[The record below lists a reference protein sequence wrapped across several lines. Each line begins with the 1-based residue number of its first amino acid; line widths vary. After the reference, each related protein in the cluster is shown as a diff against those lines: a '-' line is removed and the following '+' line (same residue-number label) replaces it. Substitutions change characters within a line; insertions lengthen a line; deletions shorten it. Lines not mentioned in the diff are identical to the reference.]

1 MEQANR
7 ARVAVAGP
15 VALLAAF
22 LGMAVTAA
30 LSNLAQWPFYVFIV
44 IFPAALCLWFTQG
57 TLASIR
63 VLLILAT
70 LVVSLIVAA
79 AVVFLLL
86 PVFEVTGVGITG
98 AGVYTLLWGPSI
110 VVLLGS
116 IVLRARSNAP
126 LLGVW
131 LLWWVAVAAATIWA
145 EPITYALTDLGG
157 ADAMAGS
164 VAVLASPTV
173 GMSAWVGAVCVLF
186 AHARLR
192 PGAPDSGID
201 ADKPRQ

>member
-7 ARVAVAGP
+7 ARATVAGP

-30 LSNLAQWPFYVFIV
+30 LSNLAQWPFYVFIA
-44 IFPAALCLWFTQG
+44 IFPAALCMWLTPPAG
-57 TLASIR
+57 PSIKA
-63 VLLILAT
+63 LLILAT
-70 LVVSLIVAA
+70 LVMTVTVAA

-86 PVFEVTGVGITG
+86 PLFEVTGVGISG

-110 VVLLGS
+110 VVFLGS
-116 IVLRARSNAP
+116 IVLRARSDAP
-126 LLGVW
+126 LLGLW
-131 LLWWVAVAAATIWA
+131 LLWWVALAAATIWA
-145 EPITYALTDLGG
+145 EPLTYALTDLGG

-173 GMSAWVGAVCVLF
+173 GMSAWVGAVSTHLIRSWSMRGHLTS
-186 AHARLR
+186 A
-192 PGAPDSGID
+192 ST
-201 ADKPRQ
+201 

>member
-7 ARVAVAGP
+7 ARAAVAGP

-30 LSNLAQWPFYVFIV
+30 LSNLAQWPFYVFIAV
-44 IFPAALCLWFTQG
+44 FPAALCLWLTQG
-57 TLASIR
+57 TGPSIR
-63 VLLILAT
+63 ALLILAT

-86 PVFEVTGVGITG
+86 PLFEVAGIGISGTGVY
-98 AGVYTLLWGPSI
+98 ALLWGPSI
-110 VVLLGS
+110 VVLLAS
-116 IVLRARSNAP
+116 IGLRARSNAP
-126 LLGVW
+126 LFGVW
-131 LLWWVAVAAATIWA
+131 LLWWVAVAAATNWA
-145 EPITYALTDLGG
+145 EPLTYALTDLGG

-173 GMSAWVGAVCVLF
+173 GMSAWVGAVVAQLIRSRSIRGHL
-186 AHARLR
+186 ASA
-192 PGAPDSGID
+192 SI
-201 ADKPRQ
+201 